1 MHIFISKKYKK
12 GDKMKKLILLL
23 IMTFL
28 ITGCSCNYTLKIDD
42 KVSEEIEVVVPNSIS
57 DTKKNQVDNIL
68 KDLNP
73 IIDDYD
79 HKYKYNVNKKV
90 EGNSTIYNLD
100 TEYDNY
106 KDSTLLAQCFE
117 HAVFEE
123 NDDYIIINAS
133 GKFGCLYDNDEIK
146 INIKTDK
153 YVSSNNANLVNK
165 NTYTWKIDRSN
176 RDDVSIKATIMK
188 NMADKEVE
196 PKVIFKNVFKAIMV
210 FLLICGG
217 IYLYL
222 QIEKGNKI

>member
-1 MHIFISKKYKK
+1 
-12 GDKMKKLILLL
+12 MKKFILLL

-73 IIDDYD
+73 VIDDYD
-79 HKYKYNVNKKV
+79 HKYKYNINKNV

>member
-1 MHIFISKKYKK
+1 MIKSV
-12 GDKMKKLILLL
+12 KKLR
-23 IMTFL
+23 
-28 ITGCSCNYTLKIDD
+28 
-42 KVSEEIEVVVPNSIS
+42 VVVPNSIS

-79 HKYKYNVNKKV
+79 HKYKYNVNKKF

>member
-1 MHIFISKKYKK
+1 MLNKNDILNLIKKY
-12 GDKMKKLILLL
+12 
-23 IMTFL
+23 
-28 ITGCSCNYTLKIDD
+28 
-42 KVSEEIEVVVPNSIS
+42 
-57 DTKKNQVDNIL
+57 
-68 KDLNP
+68 
-73 IIDDYD
+73 
-79 HKYKYNVNKKV
+79 
-90 EGNSTIYNLD
+90 NL
-100 TEYDNY
+100 
-106 KDSTLLAQCFE
+106 
-117 HAVFEE
+117 
-123 NDDYIIINAS
+123 
-133 GKFGCLYDNDEIK
+133 DNDEIK

>member
-1 MHIFISKKYKK
+1 MIF
-12 GDKMKKLILLL
+12 
-23 IMTFL
+23 
-28 ITGCSCNYTLKIDD
+28 
-42 KVSEEIEVVVPNSIS
+42 
-57 DTKKNQVDNIL
+57 KNTDEFIAI
-68 KDLNP
+68 K
-73 IIDDYD
+73 
-79 HKYKYNVNKKV
+79 
-90 EGNSTIYNLD
+90 
-100 TEYDNY
+100 
-106 KDSTLLAQCFE
+106 
-117 HAVFEE
+117 
-123 NDDYIIINAS
+123 AS
-133 GKFGCLYDNDEIK
+133 GKFSCMYDNNK
-146 INIKTDK
+146 ININITTDK

>member
-1 MHIFISKKYKK
+1 
-12 GDKMKKLILLL
+12 MKKFILLL

-28 ITGCSCNYTLKIDD
+28 FTGCNCNYTLKIDD
-42 KVSEEIEVVVPNSIS
+42 KVSEKIEVVVPNSIS

-79 HKYKYNVNKKV
+79 HKYKYNVNKKF

-153 YVSSNNANLVNK
+153 YVSSNSANLVNK

>member
-1 MHIFISKKYKK
+1 
-12 GDKMKKLILLL
+12 MKKFILLL

-79 HKYKYNVNKKV
+79 HKYKYNVNKKI

-100 TEYDNY
+100 TKYDNY

-146 INIKTDK
+146 INIKTNK

>member
-1 MHIFISKKYKK
+1 
-12 GDKMKKLILLL
+12 MKKFILLL
-23 IMTFL
+23 IMTFF
-28 ITGCSCNYTLKIDD
+28 ITGCNRNYTLKIDD

-57 DTKKNQVDNIL
+57 DTKKNQVDNVL

-90 EGNSTIYNLD
+90 ESNSTIYNLD

>member
-1 MHIFISKKYKK
+1 
-12 GDKMKKLILLL
+12 MKKFILLL

-79 HKYKYNVNKKV
+79 HKYKYSVNKKF

>member
-1 MHIFISKKYKK
+1 
-12 GDKMKKLILLL
+12 MKKFILLL

-28 ITGCSCNYTLKIDD
+28 FTGCKCNYTLKIDD

-79 HKYKYNVNKKV
+79 HKYKYNVNKKF

>member
-1 MHIFISKKYKK
+1 
-12 GDKMKKLILLL
+12 MKKFILLL

-28 ITGCSCNYTLKIDD
+28 FTGCNCNYTLKIDD
-42 KVSEEIEVVVPNSIS
+42 KVSEKIEVVVPNSIS

-79 HKYKYNVNKKV
+79 HKYKYNINKNV

>member
-1 MHIFISKKYKK
+1 
-12 GDKMKKLILLL
+12 MKKFILLL

-90 EGNSTIYNLD
+90 ESNSTIYNLD

>member
-1 MHIFISKKYKK
+1 
-12 GDKMKKLILLL
+12 MKKFILLL
-23 IMTFL
+23 IMTFF
-28 ITGCSCNYTLKIDD
+28 ITGCNCNYTLKIDD

-57 DTKKNQVDNIL
+57 DTKKNQVDNVL

-79 HKYKYNVNKKV
+79 HKYKYNVNKKF

-146 INIKTDK
+146 INIKTNK

>member
-1 MHIFISKKYKK
+1 
-12 GDKMKKLILLL
+12 MKKFILLL

-28 ITGCSCNYTLKIDD
+28 FTGCNCNYTLKIDD
-42 KVSEEIEVVVPNSIS
+42 TVSEEIDVVVPNSIS

-79 HKYKYNVNKKV
+79 HKYKYNVNKKF

-146 INIKTDK
+146 INIKTNK

>member
-1 MHIFISKKYKK
+1 
-12 GDKMKKLILLL
+12 MKKFILLL

-57 DTKKNQVDNIL
+57 DTKKNQVDNVL

-90 EGNSTIYNLD
+90 ESNSTIYNLD